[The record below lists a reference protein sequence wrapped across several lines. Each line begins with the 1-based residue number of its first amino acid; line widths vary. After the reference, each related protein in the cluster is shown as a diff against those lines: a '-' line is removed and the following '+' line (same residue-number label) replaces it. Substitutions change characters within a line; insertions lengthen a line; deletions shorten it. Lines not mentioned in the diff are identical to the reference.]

1 MSIPTDTEYFNQRG
15 KAFKVEKNQWVSLR
29 SKMISLH
36 IKPEVG
42 PCMVIQQTANKLIFK
57 LQRKIKTKANPHN
70 PQNRYGLVFKASS
83 FGESELTTERIYAV
97 KFWQTKDDEE
107 FMDVFT
113 FIFKEWDWMT
123 KVKSDDWSCKLC
135 TFMNKVNRLKC
146 EICNHARPRRSST
159 GTAETRSSWS
169 STSYSYRNLV
179 KANIKPICDHDLKR
193 AVRSSSKLET
203 LELKDEGWTCNLCTL
218 VNKEDTNECQACG
231 VFRRDDNYESLSPSH
246 RSFQNLSDYII
257 DKNHNPVILFKTLDT
272 ICKQLCTGKE
282 FGRTL
287 WVKSEKVQ
295 NRLLSFDGGL
305 EFLNLLGYQLDKK
318 QETLNCLEKP
328 HQLKLEEARTVINGA
343 LKNSKSW
350 NSESSMFS
358 NEYDQKTSE
367 MDSPR
372 LSLKLKRQ
380 HTEKILGYLQKNQPN
395 DMDEWFD
402 QEEDD
407 ESVSIHNILD
417 EVLTTGSRDVLLLV
431 YKTFCSSYRLL
442 RVLRKR
448 WEDTDP
454 KARRESDSKARKEIL
469 IFCTYWARQYFE
481 DMKTQPSFGVI
492 FKRFIQQCTKV
503 PDTQRLSYPLIRELE
518 DLEQRYEEAIH
529 IRETSIKLSSKI
541 NKDLTVLDF
550 APMNIAEVI
559 TMLDYDKFKQIKHR
573 ELLNQAWTKKDR
585 EEKAPTVLQMIAQF
599 NTMCKWTQVCILSA
613 RSLVERKATMSWFI
627 ELTSALIK
635 IKNFSSSFAIVSA
648 LTSNDIHCLKPAW
661 EDILS
666 KDQGTND
673 HNEHLRF
680 FSISGN
686 FKVLREHQRK
696 VKPPAIPHIG
706 LLLRDLVFIDDGLQL
721 QDDESGNGN
730 KVNYKKYTKLAKR
743 IWDGFRRFQE
753 KPLEFKRDDN
763 IISWL
768 NYNQAKV
775 GLINDAFFENLS
787 NQVKLADEEEKSKR
801 GSGIFSK
808 IFA

>member
-83 FGESELTTERIYAV
+83 FGESELASERIYAV
-97 KFWQTKDDEE
+97 KFWQAKDDEE
-107 FMDVFT
+107 FMDVFS
-113 FIFKEWDWMT
+113 FIWKEWDQ
-123 KVKSDDWSCKLC
+123 KSDDWSCKLC
-135 TFMNKVNRLKC
+135 TFVNKANRLKC
-146 EICNHARPRRSST
+146 EICDHARPRRSST
-159 GTAETRSSWS
+159 GTGSETRSSWS
-169 STSYSYRNLV
+169 NSSCSYRNLV
-179 KANIKPICDHDLKR
+179 KANIKPISNHEFKR
-193 AVRSSSKLET
+193 GVRSSSKRET

-218 VNKEDTNECQACG
+218 VNAWDTNECQACG
-231 VFRRDDNYESLSPSH
+231 VFRRDDNYESLTPSH
-246 RSFQNLSDYII
+246 RNFQNLSDYII
-257 DKNHNPVILFKTLDT
+257 DKNPTPMILFKTLDT

-318 QETLNCLEKP
+318 QETLNCLVKP
-328 HQLKLEEARTVINGA
+328 HKLKLEEARTVIYRA
-343 LKNSKSW
+343 LKSLMASNSQSLIFE
-350 NSESSMFS
+350 NA
-358 NEYDQKTSE
+358 YDEKTSAI
-367 MDSPR
+367 DSPTGNP
-372 LSLKLKRQ
+372 KLKRQ
-380 HTEKILGYLQKNQPN
+380 HTQKILGYLQKNQPN
-395 DMDEWFD
+395 DMDAWFD

-407 ESVSIHNILD
+407 ESVTIHNILD
-417 EVLTTGSRDVLLLV
+417 EVLTTGSRDVVLLV
-431 YKTFCSSYRLL
+431 YKTFCSSHRLL
-442 RVLRKR
+442 RVLREM
-448 WEDTDP
+448 WEDSDP
-454 KARRESDSKARKEIL
+454 KARKEIL

-481 DMKTQPSFGVI
+481 DMKTQPSFGVN
-492 FKRFIQQCTKV
+492 FKRFIQKCTEV
-503 PDTQRLSYPLIRELE
+503 PDARKLSNSLIQELKE
-518 DLEQRYEEAIH
+518 LEQRYEEEIH

-550 APMNIAEVI
+550 DPMNIAKVI
-559 TMLDYDKFKQIKHR
+559 TLLDYDKFKQIKHR

-585 EEKAPTVLQMIAQF
+585 EVKAPTVLEMIAQF
-599 NTMCKWTQVCILSA
+599 NTMCKWTQVCILQS
-613 RSLVERKATMSWFI
+613 RRLVERKATISWFI

-635 IKNFSSSFAIVSA
+635 IKNFSSSLGIVSG
-648 LTSNDIHCLKPAW
+648 LSSNDIHCLKPAW

-666 KDQGTND
+666 KDKGTDD
-673 HNEHLRF
+673 HSEHLRF

-686 FKVLREHQRK
+686 YKVLREHLGK
-696 VKPPAIPHIG
+696 VEPPAIPHIG

-721 QDDESGNGN
+721 QDDDSGNGN

-753 KPLEFKRDDN
+753 KPFEFKRDDS

-775 GLINDAFFENLS
+775 GLIKDAFFEKLS